1 MITIFE
7 KYNNKPDVN
16 SVSSEF
22 WKMIEIADWN
32 SVIKYYQYLQFP
44 TLINPYEYLRN
55 SVGNFFEKVQLELYK
70 KYEYDQIKKFCDEL
84 HIFYQELYLYF
95 SEYFEKLNPKSF
107 DQYSDDFQNLITSTI
122 GKGKKIIKKCIDD
135 PRFLLRIEKSN
146 DYVEGFEDLLDV
158 TETEYWDI
166 KSQDPFFKDVK
177 KFNL

>member
-32 SVIKYYQYLQFP
+32 SVIKYYQGIRFSAKVY
-44 TLINPYEYLRN
+44 
-55 SVGNFFEKVQLELYK
+55 VNFFEKVQLELYK

-95 SEYFEKLNPKSF
+95 SEYFEELNPESF

-166 KSQDPFFKDVK
+166 KSQDPFFKDVR

>member
-22 WKMIEIADWN
+22 WKMVEIADWN
-32 SVIKYYQYLQFP
+32 SAIKYYQGIRFSAKVYVNL
-44 TLINPYEYLRN
+44 
-55 SVGNFFEKVQLELYK
+55 FEKVQLELYK

-95 SEYFEKLNPKSF
+95 SEYFEELNPESF

-166 KSQDPFFKDVK
+166 KSQDPFFKDVR

>member
-32 SVIKYYQYLQFP
+32 SVIKYYQGIRFSAKVYVNL
-44 TLINPYEYLRN
+44 
-55 SVGNFFEKVQLELYK
+55 FEKAQLELYK

-95 SEYFEKLNPKSF
+95 SEYFEELNPESF

-166 KSQDPFFKDVK
+166 KSQDPFFKDVR

>member
-22 WKMIEIADWN
+22 WKMVEIADWN
-32 SVIKYYQYLQFP
+32 SAIKYYQGIRFSATVY
-44 TLINPYEYLRN
+44 
-55 SVGNFFEKVQLELYK
+55 VNFFEKVQLELYK

-95 SEYFEKLNPKSF
+95 SEYFEKLNPESF